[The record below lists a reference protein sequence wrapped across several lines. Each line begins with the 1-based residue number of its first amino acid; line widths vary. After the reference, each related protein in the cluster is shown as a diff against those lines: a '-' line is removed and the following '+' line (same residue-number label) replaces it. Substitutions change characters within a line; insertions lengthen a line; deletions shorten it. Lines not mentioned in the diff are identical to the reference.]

1 MVNIGA
7 DLYIMKLPEEAQYTG
22 FKTDVEAGYFRDSYN
37 DSNLLWKYGLSYW
50 VDIPKYQIKK
60 KGQLLPNETKT
71 LLTTLDEKQAK
82 FKKAIKP
89 LAKDEREYFEAKD
102 KEFKKFLNLA
112 IKLDSPIECSC

>member
-1 MVNIGA
+1 MCGA
-7 DLYIMKLPEEAQYTG
+7 DLMIMKLPRGEQITG
-22 FKTDVEAGYFRDSYN
+22 FKTDINAGYFRDSYN